1 MQMLHI
7 LCSNKRNNPANKD
20 RLAQREG
27 GGWAGGC
34 DVEWKG
40 SDLMLVLLS
49 NAGRKVT
56 DRAGVVNSVHT
67 ILPED
72 SEMRKLFFLIMI
84 FCLSKQNV
92 IGASV

>member
-7 LCSNKRNNPANKD
+7 LRSNKRNNPTNKD

-27 GGWAGGC
+27 GGAG

-40 SDLMLVLLS
+40 SDLIVGLLS
-49 NAGRKVT
+49 NSGSKVT

-67 ILPED
+67 MLPAD
-72 SEMRKLFFLIMI
+72 SEMRK
-84 FCLSKQNV
+84 Q
-92 IGASV
+92 ASSL